1 MGRVLAFLFLPALAF
16 AGEGKW
22 TPQQVLEL
30 GPAWVKSQGFA
41 LPLEK
46 LWSEKK
52 GGGLLGNAVALPGC
66 TGSFVSPQGLLITNH
81 HCVVGVLQQHSTPEN
96 NLYKSGYLAR
106 NRGEEKRAAAFRIQ
120 IPRAFHD
127 VTREVRASIPEGADD
142 LERFRAIEAKQKA
155 LVAECEKKPATRCQF
170 AAFDS
175 GLFYTVT
182 ESLELSDVRLVY
194 APPRGVGDYGG
205 EVDNWTWPRHTGD
218 FALLR
223 AYDGKGDPFVPDFWF
238 PVSPRG
244 VKAGDGVAVLGY
256 PAASYRSFLASEM
269 EEREQFWF
277 PRLEELTREWSGLME
292 RMGQASPQTAVA
304 VADDAASLSN
314 RRKNAEGELAGLKR
328 GQIVEKQRAL
338 ESKVLGWLARHPEM
352 RAAQAARDALQGVAQ
367 ERLATWEHDF
377 LLDVLTFG
385 PRGTRWGVA
394 IARRAAEA
402 QKPDIEREPGF
413 QERDLQPL
421 RERLERDQKR
431 FDRGVDEEMFFS
443 WVKRA
448 LQLPREQRIAAVQE
462 RFGSASDDVQVKKR
476 IAEMYRL
483 TRLTDVEERK
493 RMFDEPVQVLLKR
506 PDPLM
511 WLSLELDE
519 ERRALKERRDRWA
532 GASARNRP
540 EWRRAVIA
548 QAGAPLAPD
557 ANGTLRVTFGRVRGY
572 APRDG
577 VSFAPVTRLG
587 GVLEKHTGEEP
598 FAVPDAVLKAA
609 RAGKTGRWKDA
620 HLGDVPV
627 DFLSDCDTSGG
638 NSGSP
643 VIDGQGNL
651 VGVNFDRV
659 WENVANDF
667 GYNPD
672 VARNIVADVRYLL
685 WLLDQVEGAGALVSE
700 LTQGKGSP

>member
-1 MGRVLAFLFLPALAF
+1 VKGRVLAFLFPALAF

-30 GPAWVKSQGFA
+30 GPAWVKGQGFQ

-52 GGGLLGNAVALPGC
+52 GGGLLGNAIALPGC
-66 TGSFVSPQGLLITNH
+66 TGAFISPQGLLITNH

-96 NLYKSGYLAR
+96 NLYKTGYLAR
-106 NRGEEKRAAAFRIQ
+106 TRGEEKRAAAFRIQ

-127 VTREVRASIPEGADD
+127 VTKEVLASIPQGADD
-142 LERFRAIEAKQKA
+142 LERFRAIEAKQKS
-155 LVAECEKKPATRCQF
+155 LVAECEKRPATRCQF

-175 GLFYTVT
+175 GLFYTLT
-182 ESLELSDVRLVY
+182 ESQELTDVRLVY

-218 FALLR
+218 FALMR
-223 AYDGKGDPFVPDFWF
+223 AYDAKGDPFVPDYWF
-238 PVSPRG
+238 PVSSKG

-256 PAASYRSFLASEM
+256 PATSYRSFLASEM
-269 EEREQFWF
+269 EEREQFYF
-277 PRLEELTREWSGLME
+277 PRLEELTGEWSAILE
-292 RMGQASPQTAVA
+292 RAAQANPAAAVA

-328 GQIVEKQRAL
+328 GGIVEKQRAL
-338 ESKVLGWLARHPEM
+338 EGRVLAFIGKHPEQ
-352 RAAQAARDALQGVAQ
+352 RPAQAARDALQGIAQ
-367 ERLATWEHDF
+367 ERLATWDRDF
-377 LLDVLTFG
+377 LLDALAFG
-385 PRGTRWGVA
+385 PRGTRWGTS
-394 IARRAAEA
+394 IARRATEA
-402 QKPDIEREPGF
+402 QKPDIEREPGY
-413 QERDLQPL
+413 QERDLQQL

-431 FDRGVDEEMFFS
+431 YDRSVDEELFFS
-443 WVKRA
+443 WLKRA
-448 LQLPREQRIAAVQE
+448 LALPKEQRIAAVQE
-462 RFGSASDDVQVKKR
+462 RFGSASDDVQLHKR
-476 IAEMYRL
+476 IFEMYRL
-483 TRLTDVEERK
+483 TRLTDLEERK
-493 RMFDEPVQVLLKR
+493 RMFEESREVLLKR
-506 PDPLM
+506 ADPLL

-532 GASARNRP
+532 GASAHHRP

-548 QAGAPLAPD
+548 AAGAPVAPD

-577 VSFAPVTRLG
+577 VSFAPVTRLVG
-587 GVLEKHTGEEP
+587 MLEKHTGEDP
-598 FAVPDAVLKAA
+598 FAVPEAVLKAA

-620 HLGDVPV
+620 ALNDVPV
-627 DFLSDCDTSGG
+627 NFLSDCDTSGG

-643 VIDGQGNL
+643 VIDGHGQL

-685 WLLDQVEGAGALVSE
+685 WMLDQVEGASALVGE
-700 LTQGKGSP
+700 MTRSP